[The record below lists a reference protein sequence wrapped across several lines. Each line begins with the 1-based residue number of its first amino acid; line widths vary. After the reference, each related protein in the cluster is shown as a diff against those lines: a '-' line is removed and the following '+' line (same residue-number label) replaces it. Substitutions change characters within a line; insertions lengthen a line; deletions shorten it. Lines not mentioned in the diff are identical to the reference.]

1 MEVATTNL
9 VLFNKNGEVIL
20 FTSCT
25 FINLADIIILH
36 IYATQR
42 FFNISNGSHFQF
54 NSHSYIV
61 TGEILRVV
69 IIYTI
74 PITIHRKHYP
84 KSYLSTFGFDIKTVT
99 PRIVSTLIIN
109 RRILIQGNI
118 FVILPRRLI

>member
-1 MEVATTNL
+1 M
-9 VLFNKNGEVIL
+9 
-20 FTSCT
+20 
-25 FINLADIIILH
+25 D
-36 IYATQR
+36 
-42 FFNISNGSHFQF
+42 FQF

-74 PITIHRKHYP
+74 PITIHRKHDP
-84 KSYLSTFGFDIKTVT
+84 KSYLSTFGFDLKTVT